1 MGAKD
6 STDEEGTALR
16 LIPLFILRRKIKALD
31 DNSESQL
38 SSIFFGGLT
47 EIVCWREMSFVSDC

>member
-6 STDEEGTALR
+6 STDEEGKALR
-16 LIPLFILRRKIKALD
+16 LILLLISRRKIEALD
-31 DNSESQL
+31 DNSESRL

-47 EIVCWREMSFVSDC
+47 EIVCWREMSFVIDF